1 MNFTTHFNENARFR
15 NGKERRSLSASSIKL
30 YSSML
35 TKLNRDDGAQ
45 TDLEDFPNIKIYI
58 CEAYPSYL
66 TQKNYYSAIIS
77 YLETLPR
84 TEERDTILDKY
95 DALRMEGNECYNAS
109 IETGKLQGK
118 QLENVVSKAAILAL
132 MKRLQAELKL
142 KNDKEKAQFLLL
154 LKTYE
159 LFPMRNE
166 LCTVVLIDVM
176 DYTENRDDMYNEGN
190 WLVKTDNVNS
200 KKNGT
205 IGTPYFKFVFNEY
218 KTAKVLGK
226 REIDLPLALRKLYD
240 DYLRKY
246 TMYNDD
252 EGTPFET
259 RRVFTLKNGSPMDKN
274 NLSKILSRN
283 FKRELDKNISTTI
296 LRKIFYGSKYNKVDL
311 ENITKDAANAGH
323 SVQTAIS
330 IYTTSSI
337 PT

>member
-1 MNFTTHFNENARFR
+1 MNFTTHFNENTRFR

-35 TKLNRDDGAQ
+35 TKLNRDDR
-45 TDLEDFPNIKIYI
+45 DLEDFPNIKIYI
-58 CEAYPSYL
+58 CESYPSYL
-66 TQKNYYSAIIS
+66 TQKNYYSAIIA

-84 TEERDTILDKY
+84 NEERDKVLDNY
-95 DALRMEGNECYNAS
+95 DMLRMEGNECYNAS

-118 QLENVVSKAAILAL
+118 QLENVVSKGAILAL

-226 REIDLPLALRKLYD
+226 REINFPLALRKLYD
-240 DYLRKY
+240 DYLRNY

-252 EGTPFET
+252 EGMPFEQ

-311 ENITKDAANAGH
+311 ENITQDAANAGH
-323 SVQTAIS
+323 SVQTAMS

>member
-35 TKLNRDDGAQ
+35 SKISRDDR
-45 TDLEDFPNIKIYI
+45 DLEDFPNIKIYI

-84 TEERDTILDKY
+84 TEERDKVLDKY

>member
-1 MNFTTHFNENARFR
+1 MNFTTHFNENTRFR

-35 TKLNRDDGAQ
+35 TKLNRDDR
-45 TDLEDFPNIKIYI
+45 DLEDFPNIKIYI
-58 CEAYPSYL
+58 CESYPSYL
-66 TQKNYYSAIIS
+66 TQKNYYSAIIA

-84 TEERDTILDKY
+84 NEERDKVLDHY
-95 DALRMEGNECYNAS
+95 DMLRMEGNEFYNAS

-118 QLENVVSKAAILAL
+118 QLENVVSKGAILAL

-166 LCTVVLIDVM
+166 LCTVVLVDVM
-176 DYTENRDDMYNEGN
+176 DYTENKDDKYNVGN

-200 KKNGT
+200 KRNNK

-226 REIDLPLALRKLYD
+226 REIDLPLGLRKAYD
-240 DYLRKY
+240 DYLYKY
-246 TMYNDD
+246 TMYF
-252 EGTPFET
+252 EGE
-259 RRVFTLKNGSPMDKN
+259 RVFTLKNGSPMDKN

>member
-1 MNFTTHFNENARFR
+1 
-15 NGKERRSLSASSIKL
+15 
-30 YSSML
+30 ML

-66 TQKNYYSAIIS
+66 TQKNYYSAIIA

-84 TEERDTILDKY
+84 NEERDKVLDNY
-95 DALRMEGNECYNAS
+95 DMLRMEGNECYNAS

-118 QLENVVSKAAILAL
+118 QLENVVSKGAILAL

-166 LCTVVLIDVM
+166 LCTVVLVDVM
-176 DYTENRDDMYNEGN
+176 DYTENKDDKYNVGN

-200 KKNGT
+200 KRNNK

-226 REIDLPLALRKLYD
+226 REIDLPLGLRKLYD
-240 DYLRKY
+240 DYLYKY
-246 TMYNDD
+246 TMYS
-252 EGTPFET
+252 EGE
-259 RRVFTLKNGSPMDKN
+259 RVFTLKNGSPMDKN